1 MAAKS
6 SKQITIL
13 RRKAANCKRHSQCIP
28 CLGVLLALILF
39 LGHPLST
46 MAQSGQFG
54 DFTYSSDGVSVTITG
69 YSGSGGAITIPSLI
83 TNLPVTS
90 IGTNAFYNRSGLT
103 SVTIGNSVTNIGD
116 SAFSYCTNLTSVYF
130 QGNAPFLG
138 PSVFTGD
145 SKATVYYLAGT
156 TGWGTTFGG
165 RPTAVWVA
173 LSVNHV
179 GPKIVLTWSGGVLLE
194 STNLANGGTWTTN
207 ASATSPFTN
216 TPSPNA
222 PMKFYR
228 AKAN

>member
-103 SVTIGNSVTNIGD
+103 SVTIGNSVTSIGD
-116 SAFSYCTNLTSVYF
+116 SAFYGCSSLTSVTIP
-130 QGNAPFLG
+130 N
-138 PSVFTGD
+138 SVTSMGD
-145 SKATVYYLAGT
+145 AAFSYCSSLAT
-156 TGWGTTFGG
+156 
-165 RPTAVWVA
+165 
-173 LSVNHV
+173 
-179 GPKIVLTWSGGVLLE
+179 
-194 STNLANGGTWTTN
+194 
-207 ASATSPFTN
+207 ASPISETLRSMTVPA
-216 TPSPNA
+216 
-222 PMKFYR
+222 
-228 AKAN
+228 